1 MKLKIIIL
9 FSCFTLNCCLSSS
22 GSNVA
27 QLLSKG
33 WQQLIVDDDSSA
45 MLSFGEAY
53 ELAFLSNDISGMA
66 NSLLYMGFCSYG
78 SSYSQGLQYAM
89 KSMDLFRKIE
99 KLDHQAGVEGRS
111 RCLQLISTIQSRQ
124 GKFKEAIR
132 LSHESLEGLSQKPDS
147 FGTRGLSFSS
157 LGKAHE
163 QLGNSDSVT
172 FYFTKALNE
181 QLNFGLMAYVPG
193 AYLDLAAIERERKNF
208 NLSKTYLDRALAI
221 GDSMKNR
228 QAIVL
233 ALIGLSDWH
242 METSGNTAIAGEF
255 LFKATAEA
263 GKLADKMFLKKVL
276 THISLW
282 YQQQQNF
289 KEAFFVEQKIVDLTD
304 QLAAREKDAV
314 VKQLEVQFGVA
325 QKERLLAIA
334 QKENQ
339 VSKLTNVLLY
349 GALAILLLVGITT
362 TMILKRINRR
372 DKLLLKAREEL
383 LVVKEEQKVL
393 REKQLQN
400 ELEFKEG
407 QMSALALQM
416 MQKNELLTEL
426 RSKLESFPANEQL
439 QEFNQLITKSSGQ
452 DAEWDDFNTC
462 FESVNKNFYSK
473 IKSLYPDI
481 SPNDLRLC
489 ALIKLNLSIKEMAGI
504 LNISPD
510 SVKTARYR
518 LRKKLQ
524 LNTEDNLSEF
534 ILSI

>member
-1 MKLKIIIL
+1 MKIKGFLLLICVSLICCFRSNGTNVSGIL
-9 FSCFTLNCCLSSS
+9 
-22 GSNVA
+22 A
-27 QLLSKG
+27 QG
-33 WQQLIVDDDSSA
+33 WQQLIVDNDSAA
-45 MLSFGEAY
+45 MQSFGKAY
-53 ELAFLSNDISGMA
+53 EMAFLANDKPGMA

-78 SSYSQGLQYAM
+78 TSYSQGLQYAM
-89 KSMDLFRKIE
+89 KSLELFRQIE
-99 KLDHQAGVEGRS
+99 KTDHQTGVEGRS

-157 LGKAHE
+157 IGKAHK
-163 QLGNSDSVT
+163 QLGNSDSAT
-172 FYFTKALNE
+172 IYFTKALNE

-193 AYLDLAAIERERKNF
+193 AYLDLATIERERKNF
-208 NLSKTYLDRALAI
+208 TDSKMYLDRALAI
-221 GDSMKNR
+221 GDSMQNR

-242 METSGNTAIAGEF
+242 LATSNNISTAGEL
-255 LFKATAEA
+255 LFKAKSVA
-263 GKLADKMFLKKVL
+263 GSLADKLFLKKVL

-282 YQQQQNF
+282 YQQQQLY
-289 KEAFFVEQKIVDLTD
+289 KEAFLAEQEIVSLTD
-304 QLAAREKDAV
+304 QLAAHEKDAV

-325 QKERLLAIA
+325 EKERLLAIA

-339 VSKLTNVLLY
+339 VTRLTNIILY
-349 GALAILLLVGITT
+349 GVLVILLLVGIITT
-362 TMILKRINRR
+362 IILKRINHR

-416 MQKNELLTEL
+416 MQKNELLAEL
-426 RSKLESFPANEQL
+426 RSKLESFPANEQF
-439 QEFNQLITKSSGQ
+439 QEFNKIITKSSGH
-452 DAEWDDFNTC
+452 DADWEDFNTC